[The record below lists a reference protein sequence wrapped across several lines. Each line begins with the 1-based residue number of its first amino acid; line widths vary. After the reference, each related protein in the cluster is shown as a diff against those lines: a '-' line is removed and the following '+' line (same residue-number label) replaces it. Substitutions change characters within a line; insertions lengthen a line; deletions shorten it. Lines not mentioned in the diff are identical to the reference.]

1 MNKTSNKIL
10 KLILIITGSLFVVI
24 GIIGIFIPLLPT
36 TPFLL
41 LAAALFARSSDKFYK
56 LITNNKWFGAYIKD
70 YNEGKGIRL
79 KVKISAII
87 ILWISII
94 ISVLFL
100 KLLILKLSLMFIAVL
115 ATTYIISIKTVKN
128 NNTK

>member
-41 LAAALFARSSDKFYK
+41 LAAALFARSSEKFYM

>member
-100 KLLILKLSLMFIAVL
+100 KLLILKLSLMFIALL